1 MEKKLKIYISCILHI
16 IDSTRFMTSSLS
28 NLVNTLF
35 EGIHKIKC
43 RYGHDDK
50 KCEICVTKYKHY
62 DYFLE
67 YMNFKN
73 DLIEYKC
80 LCLHFD
86 TYKFSNHGNNKFIP
100 FLWKGFY
107 PLEGLTDAGYAH
119 AKRVCKDFEMRNLR
133 EYHDLYV
140 QSDILLLADVSE
152 TLEISALKYTN
163 LILESFFQFQN

>member
-80 LCLHFD
+80 LCLRFD
-86 TYKFSNHGNNKFIP
+86 TYKFSNHGNNKFIS
-100 FLWKGFY
+100 FLWKGF
-107 PLEGLTDAGYAH
+107 E
-119 AKRVCKDFEMRNLR
+119 K
-133 EYHDLYV
+133 
-140 QSDILLLADVSE
+140 IL
-152 TLEISALKYTN
+152 K
-163 LILESFFQFQN
+163 

>member
-1 MEKKLKIYISCILHI
+1 
-16 IDSTRFMTSSLS
+16 
-28 NLVNTLF
+28 
-35 EGIHKIKC
+35 
-43 RYGHDDK
+43 
-50 KCEICVTKYKHY
+50 
-62 DYFLE
+62 
-67 YMNFKN
+67 MNFKN

-163 LILESFFQFQN
+163 LILESFFQFQD

>member
-100 FLWKGFY
+100 FLGKGFY
-107 PLEGLTDAGYAH
+107 LLEGLTDAGYATQ
-119 AKRVCKDFEMRNLR
+119 KEFVK
-133 EYHDLYV
+133 
-140 QSDILLLADVSE
+140 IL
-152 TLEISALKYTN
+152 K
-163 LILESFFQFQN
+163 